1 MSIIC
6 INQWNL
12 KSFTIDFARQDIPTL
27 VQEIAEKQHLPAET
41 LRLTQ
46 NGKSV

>member
-12 KSFTIDFARQDIPTL
+12 KSFTIDFARQDIPSL
-27 VQEIAEKQHLPAET
+27 IQEIAEKQHLPPET